1 MAREQLGA
9 VSFRTG
15 ADTVARALV
24 GDDGRRV
31 TSLRDES
38 QTWRSVIEW
47 MAMQGT
53 LAREAREERAA
64 AAAAGAASAGG
75 SDDDDGDSDSFGDDD
90 DGLDWM
96 DDSDRAEA
104 ARDKSKLAAL
114 FAAAAERQ
122 ADREKGAN

>member
-1 MAREQLGA
+1 MLALLSGA
-9 VSFRTG
+9 WEG
-15 ADTVARALV
+15 AELCGRAQV
-24 GDDGRRV
+24 EAKIRV
-31 TSLRDES
+31 
-38 QTWRSVIEW
+38 
-47 MAMQGT
+47 
-53 LAREAREERAA
+53 
-64 AAAAGAASAGG
+64 
-75 SDDDDGDSDSFGDDD
+75 DDD